1 MLEKGKWIAVLL
13 AVVLACVI
21 IPATVFADGEY
32 FLVDGISYQVV
43 DEAAKTVEVV
53 YPNKGSSG
61 APSYVGN
68 IVIPATVENA
78 GVTYSVVGIGLEA
91 FYHADIESITLP
103 EGLKYIDGRAFV
115 QSNLTSIHIPSTVE
129 RIGVENNPNYSS
141 VHISPV
147 FNAAND
153 PIRLESITF
162 EEGSQLTILGAGVFE
177 YTAIS
182 SIDLPDTL
190 KTIES
195 RAFSQCTKLESIV
208 LPESVTDI
216 YRAAFSGCSSL
227 KELYISADIDLHTE
241 RGQNGSR
248 FFGGLSGWLDYNF
261 GTVTFEEGSRYSVED
276 GLFYDGTDLLGPVD
290 KEIQS
295 AVIREGTKQIA
306 PYAFTKCGSLSSVTI
321 PDSLTTI
328 GQMAFNECS
337 SLETIDLKNVTT
349 LDRHAFFYAGL
360 TSIVIPEGV
369 TTIPLA
375 AFANT
380 DNLVFIKIPSTVT
393 EIGGGAFQKLSS
405 VPSGTTVSVIM
416 EGTVPP
422 DVATTAFRNMTDSMN
437 LIVPAGSEAAYAANE
452 TFKTFMT
459 NADGTIKDGTSFG
472 VEFPTGTRFCPGSS
486 FEVKCIK
493 PKGASVEI
501 RLDCAAG
508 IDVGKEWNENT
519 SSYTVSLINGE
530 GMVKATVEINT
541 TEGLSILKQ
550 SSDFMVGHTYG
561 EWTQI
566 QAPDCTHPGKEE
578 RVCTLCGYKETR
590 EGTAPVHGE
599 IVLQNAKAATCLA
612 EGYTGDQV
620 CTVCGEVVQRGAVI
634 EKLPHHFEN
643 GKCTVCGAADPNA
656 TPSAPPP
663 KTGDSSNIPL
673 WAALLLV
680 SGAGAWTAAFHQKR
694 RKAE

>member
-1 MLEKGKWIAVLL
+1 MLLT
-13 AVVLACVI
+13 VVLACVI
-21 IPATVFADGEY
+21 MPATVFADGEY

-53 YPNKGSSG
+53 YPNKAPGSSG

-78 GVTYSVVGIGLEA
+78 GVTYSVVGIGFEA

-103 EGLKYIDGRAFV
+103 EGLKYIDGRAFI

-129 RIGVENNPNYSS
+129 RIGVENNPDYMST
-141 VHISPV
+141 HISPV

-195 RAFSQCTKLESIV
+195 RAFSQCTKLTSIV

-227 KELYISADIDLHTE
+227 KELYISADVDLHTE

-261 GTVTFEEGSRYSVED
+261 GTVTFEEGSRYAVED
-276 GLFYDGTDLLGPVD
+276 GLFYDGTDLLGPID

-295 AVIREGTKQIA
+295 AVIREGTKLIA

-328 GQMAFNECS
+328 GEMAFNECS

-380 DNLVFIKIPSTVT
+380 DNLAFIKIPSTVT
-393 EIGGGAFQKLSS
+393 EIGLGAFQKLSF
-405 VPSGTTVSVIM
+405 PSGTTVSVIM

-422 DVATTAFRNMTDSMN
+422 NVNANAFRNIPTESMN

-452 TFKTFMT
+452 PFKTFMT
-459 NADGTIKDGTSFG
+459 NPDGTIKDGISFG

-508 IDVGKEWNENT
+508 IEVKKEWNEEA
-519 SSYTVSLINGE
+519 SSYTVTLISGE
-530 GMVKATVEINT
+530 GSVKATVEINM
-541 TEGLSILKQ
+541 EEVGNILRQ
-550 SSDFMVGHTYG
+550 SSDFVAGHSYG
-561 EWTQI
+561 EWVQI
-566 QAPDCTHPGKEE
+566 QTPDCTHPGKEE
-578 RVCTLCGYKETR
+578 RICTLCGNKEIR

-599 IVLQNAKAATCLA
+599 TVLQNAKTATCLA

-656 TPSAPPP
+656 TVPP
-663 KTGDSSNIPL
+663 KTGDSSNVPL

-694 RKAE
+694 GKAK